1 MLAHNIVI
9 SASWDTDLNSEN
21 NKGVKHN
28 IIRIVVFK
36 IAEPVWVTIELS
48 AISFDLP
55 FLIECVYA
63 LIRWMESSMIRPK
76 TIVKINAFDKL
87 K

>member
-1 MLAHNIVI
+1 MVI
-9 SASWDTDLNSEN
+9 SASCDTDLNSEN

-28 IIRIVVFK
+28 IISNVVFK
-36 IAEPVWVTIELS
+36 IADPVWVTIALRAVSFELH
-48 AISFDLP
+48 
-55 FLIECVYA
+55 FLIELVYA
-63 LIRWMESSMIRPK
+63 LIRWIESSIISPN